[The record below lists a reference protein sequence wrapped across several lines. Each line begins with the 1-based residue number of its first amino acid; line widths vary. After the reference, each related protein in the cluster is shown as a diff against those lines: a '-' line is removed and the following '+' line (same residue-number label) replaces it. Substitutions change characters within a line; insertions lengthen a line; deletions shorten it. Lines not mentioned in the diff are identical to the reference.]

1 MGIFF
6 GEQIYGIRYSDLSGD
21 DYVTV
26 YERAPDIGFPI
37 DKASIRK
44 ILLDESR
51 MPCSTERVF
60 YIYTYYITTYSDD
73 SMTQNNYM
81 WRNVTREQLLEA
93 GKRI

>member
-26 YERAPDIGFPI
+26 YERAPDLGFAI
-37 DKASIRK
+37 DKGSIRK

-51 MPCSTERVF
+51 RPTNVDRMFEV
-60 YIYTYYITTYSDD
+60 YTYYITTHSDD
-73 SMTQNNYM
+73 SITKKSYM
-81 WRNVTREQLLEA
+81 WRQVSREQLVEYGA
-93 GKRI
+93 R